1 MKVGILTE
9 EEFAFGVYGGF
20 GYVARKTANLLRDLG
35 HDVCI
40 IDVSSR
46 YEQTPT
52 LLEERIPVYFLVNK
66 RIRLGPLDELNLVKN
81 FLKRIQLDA
90 IISISLYA
98 CGRWAYYF
106 KRASR
111 KTRSF
116 IWFQD
121 ERTDDDWRKIFGNS
135 LFWLDSRN
143 RYLSFFL
150 LHERYRRFLRKKGIE
165 TADGLIT
172 QAQLMNYK
180 IEQMYKTR
188 KNIELVPNP
197 IPIPSEKS
205 IKKTEKPTVIF
216 LGRLDP
222 IKRPWL
228 FAEIAKNFP
237 DIEFL
242 ILGESHFSGFMNSI
256 MKKYKKIKNLKFLGL
271 TVGDRKKDI
280 LSRAW
285 VLINTSL
292 YESLPVSFLEALS
305 YKMSILSCQNPD
317 NITSNY
323 GFYTGEILGDGYNEI
338 PKFINGL
345 QYLLSNNRW
354 LAKGEK
360 GYDFVKNFADERII
374 AKKLDQIICAL

>member
-1 MKVGILTE
+1 MKVGILTG

-20 GYVARKTANLLRDLG
+20 GYVARKTANLLKDLG

-46 YEQTPT
+46 YEQTSA
-52 LLEERIPVYFLVNK
+52 LLEEGIPVYFFVNK
-66 RIRLGPLDELNLVKN
+66 KIRLGPIDELSLVKN

-106 KRASR
+106 KKASR
-111 KTRSF
+111 KTKSL

-121 ERTDDDWRKIFGNS
+121 IRTDDDWRTIFSNS

-143 RYLSFFL
+143 KYLSFFL
-150 LHERYRRFLRKKGIE
+150 LHERYRRFLRGKGIE

-172 QAQLMNYK
+172 QAQLMRYK
-180 IEQMYKTR
+180 IAQLYKTR

-197 IPIPSEKS
+197 IPIPSETS
-205 IKKTEKPTVIF
+205 IKKTEEPTVIF

-228 FAEIAKNFP
+228 FAEIAKKFP
-237 DIEFL
+237 NIEFMY
-242 ILGESHFSGFMNSI
+242 LGESHFSAIMNST
-256 MKKYKKIKNLKFLGL
+256 MEKYRKIKNLKFLGL
-271 TVGDRKKDI
+271 TVGERKKEI

-317 NITSNY
+317 SITSNY
-323 GFYTGEILGDGYNEI
+323 GFYTGEIVGAGYNAI
-338 PKFINGL
+338 PKFIEGL
-345 QYLLSNNRW
+345 RYLISKNSW

-360 GYDFVKNFADERII
+360 GYVFVKNFADERKI
-374 AKKLDQIICAL
+374 AKRLDQIICAL